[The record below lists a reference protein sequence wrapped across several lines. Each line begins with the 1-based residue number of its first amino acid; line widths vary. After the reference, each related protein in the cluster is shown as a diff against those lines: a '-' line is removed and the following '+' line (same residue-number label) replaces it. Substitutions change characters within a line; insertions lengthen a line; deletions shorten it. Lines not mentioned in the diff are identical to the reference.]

1 MASGGTS
8 PGWGIMRLFS
18 PRSADEEEDPQTA
31 PQQSAHS
38 SSAHPSPVVLEDMST
53 HGGIGHAEA
62 ATQANPSARDS
73 HWLGP
78 DPCTPHPA
86 ARQPS

>member
-1 MASGGTS
+1 MATGGTS

-38 SSAHPSPVVLEDMST
+38 SSANPSPVVLEDMST
-53 HGGIGHAEA
+53 HGGIGHADA
-62 ATQANPSARDS
+62 ASQANPSARDTVGTEVPKLS
-73 HWLGP
+73 YP
-78 DPCTPHPA
+78 F
-86 ARQPS
+86 